1 MIRIDLEKI
10 NNSLIPEEYLEESPE
25 SYEKLRNHV
34 LHFEE
39 SSVLISGYRGV
50 GKTTMIQ
57 MLEDTITT
65 NNVRGDG
72 TEKNNPN
79 KSLPEEKEDKK

>member
-1 MIRIDLEKI
+1 MLLISIDLKKI
-10 NNSLIPEEYLEESPE
+10 NDSLTPKDYLEESPE

-39 SSVLISGYRGV
+39 SSILIAGCRGV

-57 MLEDTITT
+57 MLEDSITT
-65 NNVRGDG
+65 TIGRGDG
-72 TEKNNPN
+72 IEKNNP
-79 KSLPEEKEDKK
+79 KE